1 MRFSAR
7 YCLFLL
13 CCCLAG
19 IPRTG
24 EAQETSNKFFIYIQ
38 DQGGSPFYLRE
49 GDTLLSSSPSGYMI
63 IPQLKKGSY
72 HFTIGFPRNEAPEA
86 SFDVTLDGSGDKGFL
101 LRKGD
106 DGLLN
111 LYALKDFKPLAP
123 TAVAS
128 APGNRIVD
136 VPVQETVAPK
146 SSRKTSRAAAK
157 TDTRQTEPVA
167 EASVPAQ
174 SPPAPAPDDSDAF
187 SRMLN
192 EITGT
197 SSSKQVPAT
206 PAQKAKPASQPEEET
221 SDAAF
226 PAGNTA
232 PANPEKAPVPQPQ
245 TVAAATKNPKP
256 ASDAQPEFITFQ
268 SDSATPAPA
277 VPSQT
282 QETSSADNPGLPAFD
297 SDSAAAARREERK
310 LRRQQRRAEKKAEE
324 DSTLQDAG
332 PVNAVSTPEPST
344 PAPATAA
351 VEPEP
356 VSGEQTPDTSSSARQ
371 ILKVNSDCQKIEKQ
385 EEFQKVRRKMASRSD
400 EEGMFRI
407 AEKALTGGSC
417 FMTDQVQSLTYL
429 FMTDEYKYRFLEQA
443 YPHIADP
450 RNFPKLVKTLGTD
463 YYRKRFQ
470 AMIR

>member
-1 MRFSAR
+1 MRFSTR
-7 YCLFLL
+7 YWLFLL

-24 EAQETSNKFFIYIQ
+24 EAQQTASKFFIYIQ

-136 VPVQETVAPK
+136 VPVQEAVAPK
-146 SSRKTSRAAAK
+146 PNRKVSRTAAK
-157 TDTRQTEPVA
+157 TDVPEAEPVA
-167 EASVPAQ
+167 AAS
-174 SPPAPAPDDSDAF
+174 APAPDDSDAF

-197 SSSKQVPAT
+197 SSSKQVPAPPSKNTT
-206 PAQKAKPASQPEEET
+206 PASPPRHETAAVAIPGQHTAPENPEEE
-221 SDAAF
+221 
-226 PAGNTA
+226 
-232 PANPEKAPVPQPQ
+232 PVPEPP
-245 TVAAATKNPKP
+245 TEAAATETGKP

-268 SDSATPAPA
+268 SDSAAPSPATDRPA
-277 VPSQT
+277 QT
-282 QETSSADNPGLPAFD
+282 QEASSAAAPELPAFD

-310 LRRQQRRAEKKAEE
+310 LRRQQRRAEKKAPE

-332 PVNAVSTPEPST
+332 LVNAVTAPESSAPEP
-344 PAPATAA
+344 ATTA

-356 VSGEQTPDTSSSARQ
+356 VSSEQTPDTASSDRQ

-400 EEGMFRI
+400 DEGMFRI

-417 FMTDQVQSLTYL
+417 FMTDQIRSLTYL

-450 RNFPKLVKTLGTD
+450 RNFPNLVKTLGTD

>member
-1 MRFSAR
+1 MKFSAR
-7 YCLFLL
+7 YWLFLL

-24 EAQETSNKFFIYIQ
+24 EAQQTSGKFFIYIQ

-72 HFTIGFPRNEAPEA
+72 RFTIGFPRNEAPEA
-86 SFDVTLDGSGDKGFL
+86 SFDVTLDGNGDKGFL

-146 SSRKTSRAAAK
+146 PSRKASRAAARTK
-157 TDTRQTEPVA
+157 APETEAVA
-167 EASVPAQ
+167 VTSAPAQ
-174 SPPAPAPDDSDAF
+174 GSPAPDDSDAF

-206 PAQKAKPASQPEEET
+206 PAQKTKPASQPEEET
-221 SDAAF
+221 SAAAV

-232 PANPEKAPVPQPQ
+232 PENPEKAPVPQPQ
-245 TVAAATKNPKP
+245 TVAAATENPKP
-256 ASDAQPEFITFQ
+256 ASAAQPEFITFQ

-324 DSTLQDAG
+324 DSSLQDAG

-344 PAPATAA
+344 PEPATAA

-356 VSGEQTPDTSSSARQ
+356 VSGEQTPDTASADRQ

-385 EEFQKVRRKMASRSD
+385 EDFQKVRRKMASRSD
-400 EEGMFRI
+400 DEGMFRI

-417 FMTDQVQSLTYL
+417 FMTDQIQSLTYL